1 MQFEWSKEKAQANA
15 TKHGVTFLEAR
26 TVFGDPLSSTTPD
39 PEHSLDEAR
48 FLIFGRS
55 VTGRAL
61 VVSFTERGESIRLI
75 SARSMTPREIRA
87 YEQ

>member
-1 MQFEWSKEKAQANA
+1 MQFEWSREKAQTNA

-26 TVFGDPLSSTTPD
+26 TVDD
-39 PEHSLDEAR
+39 PEHSGLEAR

-55 VTGRAL
+55 ATGRAL

-75 SARSMTPREIRA
+75 SARPMTPREIRA